1 MRAQSQH
8 VKVKSVALLVFRLII
23 TPKTEKRRN
32 MLKRKRFI
40 VIGVIAVLALLS
52 TLGYSLVKA
61 RPIQQESPPAS
72 ESTVSVSGTGQVQ
85 AAPDRAVIRLGVET
99 EAETAENALAQNS
112 TQMQALLDA
121 LSAAGIASENIQTQS
136 VRLMPRYQFGD
147 ERDDR
152 TLVGFA
158 AANFVRVQTDQLD
171 SLGVLLDEAV
181 SAGATTIENVSFAVS
196 DQTEF
201 VDQAR
206 QAAVEDARY
215 KAEQLAELTG
225 AELGAVLQIN
235 ESSDVPRP
243 VRREAE
249 VMEEAAAVPIEPG
262 TESIR
267 VSVQITWTLIAGE

>member
-1 MRAQSQH
+1 
-8 VKVKSVALLVFRLII
+8 
-23 TPKTEKRRN
+23 

-112 TQMQALLDA
+112 TQMQSLLDA

>member
-1 MRAQSQH
+1 
-8 VKVKSVALLVFRLII
+8 
-23 TPKTEKRRN
+23 
-32 MLKRKRFI
+32 MLKRNQLI
-40 VIGVIAVLALLS
+40 ALGVIVLLGLLS
-52 TLGYSLVKA
+52 LWGYSLAKA
-61 RPIQQESPPAS
+61 RPVQQETPPAS

-85 AAPDRAVIRLGVET
+85 AEPDRAIIRLGVET
-99 EAETAENALAQNS
+99 QAETAEEALAQNS
-112 TQMQALLDA
+112 TQMQSLLDA
-121 LSAAGIASENIQTQS
+121 LRAAGIASENIQTQS
-136 VRLMPRYQFGD
+136 VRLMPRYEFSEED
-147 ERDDR
+147 KSR
-152 TLVGFA
+152 TLVGYT

-215 KAEQLAELTG
+215 KAEQLAELTS
-225 AELGAVLQIN
+225 AELGPVLQIS
-235 ESSDVPRP
+235 ESSDMPRP

-262 TESIR
+262 TENIQI
-267 VSVQITWTLIAGE
+267 SVQITWSLITGE